1 MGRGRKRSNKSFRQ
15 AHKVAAVQVSV
26 QLYMTGKHQKRGI
39 DFFLLK
45 SLVLVQYHQT
55 RMTLSFPTVP
65 SAPPSESE
73 KCRFNNVNGSH
84 LTAHSFGVESQARA
98 RSR

>member
-1 MGRGRKRSNKSFRQ
+1 
-15 AHKVAAVQVSV
+15 
-26 QLYMTGKHQKRGI
+26 MTGKHQKPGI

-45 SLVLVQYHQT
+45 SLVQHHQT
-55 RMTLSFPTVP
+55 RMTLSFPTVL

-73 KCRFNNVNGSH
+73 KCRFNNVNCSH

>member
-1 MGRGRKRSNKSFRQ
+1 
-15 AHKVAAVQVSV
+15 
-26 QLYMTGKHQKRGI
+26 MTGPFQKWRI
-39 DFFLLK
+39 YLNPVK
-45 SLVLVQYHQT
+45 SLVQHHQT
-55 RMTLSFPTVP
+55 RMTHSYPTVP

>member
-1 MGRGRKRSNKSFRQ
+1 
-15 AHKVAAVQVSV
+15 
-26 QLYMTGKHQKRGI
+26 MTGPFQKWRI
-39 DFFLLK
+39 HLNPVK
-45 SLVLVQYHQT
+45 SLVQHHQT
-55 RMTLSFPTVP
+55 RMTLSFPTVL

-73 KCRFNNVNGSH
+73 KCPFNNVNCSH